1 MQSLY
6 QSKFSCISKSK
17 INEDLKKL
25 YQKKL
30 FEIFQNER
38 KYINFLITPYEFRD
52 PQKNTLKSTIHF
64 YKRTK
69 YIPLEP
75 KPNETDEEKKKRKEE
90 DEKRKKNDPEEIK
103 KLFCASNKNE
113 QFHNISFIDQI
124 GSFFE
129 KTYYFIKYISN
140 TNANNAN
147 NAGYDTKIVEIARCG
162 FNMGEILQNM
172 GYKEINTYASTGY
185 FYQYKYYP
193 IICFYARF
201 NGEDHIFLQINGY
214 YTENTKKEII
224 DELDKIKEQLKE
236 LFYIK

>member
-17 INEDLKKL
+17 INDDTKKI

-30 FEIFQNER
+30 LEIFQNER
-38 KYINFLITPYEFRD
+38 KYINFIIVPYEYKD
-52 PQKNTLKSTIHF
+52 PQHNTVKSTIHF

-75 KPNETDEEKKKRKEE
+75 KPNETEEERKKRKEE
-90 DEKRKKNDPEEIK
+90 DEKRKKNDLEEIK
-103 KLFCASNKNE
+103 KSFCALNKNE
-113 QFHNISFIDQI
+113 QFQNISFVDQI
-124 GSFFE
+124 GNFFE
-129 KTYYFIKYISN
+129 KTLYFIKYISH
-140 TNANNAN
+140 TNANITN
-147 NAGYDTKIVEIARCG
+147 NSGYETKIVEIARCG
-162 FNMGEILQNM
+162 FNMGEILVNM
-172 GYKEINTYASTGY
+172 GYKESNNYASTGY

-201 NGEDHIFLQINGY
+201 GGEEHIFLQINGY

-224 DELDKIKEQLKE
+224 EELDKIKEQLTQ
-236 LFYIK
+236 LFFIK

>member
-17 INEDLKKL
+17 INEDLKKI

-30 FEIFQNER
+30 LEIFQNER
-38 KYINFLITPYEFRD
+38 KYINFIIAPYEYRD
-52 PQKNTLKSTIHF
+52 PQHNTVKSTIHF

-103 KLFCASNKNE
+103 KSFCSLNKNE
-113 QFHNISFIDQI
+113 QFQNISFIDQI
-124 GSFFE
+124 GNFFE
-129 KTYYFIKYISN
+129 KTLYFIKYISHA
-140 TNANNAN
+140 NANIAN
-147 NAGYDTKIVEIARCG
+147 NTGYDTKIVEIARCG
-162 FNMGEILQNM
+162 FNMGEILLNM
-172 GYKEINTYASTGY
+172 GYKELNHYASTGY

-201 NGEDHIFLQINGY
+201 NGEEHIFLQINGY

-224 DELDKIKEQLKE
+224 EELDKIKEQLNE